1 MYLDFTRNEL
11 KCTLPYSIGL
21 KTKKLV
27 FLAVFLLGWICK
39 NNDMFSVSSWLYLSL
54 SMGWHEL
61 LWHFW
66 NDRLQYMCT
75 VHTFGCICNTHTDGQ
90 CRAQASP
97 RNRSIWFWHIF
108 VFSSLRTHCRHSA
121 ALKLFWLICFQGF
134 PLIFKPL
141 SEGRLWHPSFTFS
154 MALEKADSEVS
165 PAVFHFRQIG
175 FNFQPQHYNPI
186 WF

>member
-1 MYLDFTRNEL
+1 MMDSKICGYFFA
-11 KCTLPYSIGL
+11 S
-21 KTKKLV
+21 V
-27 FLAVFLLGWICK
+27 FSTQDSHFLLRKRHNYMHANMPLLI
-39 NNDMFSVSSWLYLSL
+39 FSPDAHSTVCVY
-54 SMGWHEL
+54 
-61 LWHFW
+61 
-66 NDRLQYMCT
+66 CT
-75 VHTFGCICNTHTDGQ
+75 HIRISICNTHTDGQ

-141 SEGRLWHPSFTFS
+141 SGGRLWHPSFTFS

-165 PAVFHFRQIG
+165 PAVFHFRQIR
-175 FNFQPQHYNPI
+175 FNFQP
-186 WF
+186 